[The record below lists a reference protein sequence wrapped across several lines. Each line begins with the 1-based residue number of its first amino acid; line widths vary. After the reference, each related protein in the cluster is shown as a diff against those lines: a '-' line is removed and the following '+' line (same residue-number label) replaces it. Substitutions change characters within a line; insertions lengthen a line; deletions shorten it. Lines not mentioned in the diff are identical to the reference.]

1 MFWRNSTGS
10 LAIFSVVE
18 NLRIAGTPKLDT
30 VLFVCGGLSS
40 WHSDSHHHGH
50 SKLGSGYHRSKTW
63 CYLYCLLSTN
73 EWKFIYNTGKRP
85 HKTLRVDS
93 ARCTQCIHII
103 DVASHT
109 LNPIKAFIPVKYTAG
124 LPSPRKVLLHIVLT
138 CKNKW
143 RVETKISIYGNVHHS
158 IQTAARAHT
167 IRNEWSLSP
176 QLLPCLGKHVSSEK
190 PRKTEWRPS
199 AWCHISKAF
208 SLMLCSWLE

>member
-1 MFWRNSTGS
+1 MIVIITGILSLGVDTTEAKRDVTST
-10 LAIFSVVE
+10 V
-18 NLRIAGTPKLDT
+18 
-30 VLFVCGGLSS
+30 
-40 WHSDSHHHGH
+40 
-50 SKLGSGYHRSKTW
+50 
-63 CYLYCLLSTN
+63 CYLRMN
-73 EWKFIYNTGKRP
+73 ESMNTGKRP

-199 AWCHISKAF
+199 A
-208 SLMLCSWLE
+208 